1 MIKLIILTHGSLSEA
16 LYETA
21 TRIVGEQEGI
31 LRFSSLNLG
40 PLDLF
45 KSVREEVLQNDHH
58 ETIIAV
64 DLKGGN
70 TWNTAC
76 KIAHENNKVRVV
88 SGVNLGMIFSFSTKR
103 NEYDLDGLVD
113 VLVQDG
119 HRHIDKYIPKSEGI

>member
-21 TRIVGEQEGI
+21 TKIVGEQEGI

-40 PLDLF
+40 PADMF
-45 KSVREEVLQNDHH
+45 KLLREAVLQNDHH

-70 TWNTAC
+70 TWNIAC
-76 KIAHENNKVRVV
+76 KLAHENDNVRVV

-103 NEYDLDGLVD
+103 KENNLDGLVD

-119 HRHIDKYIPKSEGI
+119 HRHIDKYVPKPGGV